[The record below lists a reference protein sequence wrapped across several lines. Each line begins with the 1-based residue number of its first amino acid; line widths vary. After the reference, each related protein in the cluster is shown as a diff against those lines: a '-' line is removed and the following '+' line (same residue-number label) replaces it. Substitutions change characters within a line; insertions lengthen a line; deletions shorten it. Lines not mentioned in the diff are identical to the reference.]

1 MQRVVADGGRPKSGP
16 ECDVPVEKGLL
27 LLGSIE
33 FQIDNHLMSHGTRID
48 PETRFFMAQ
57 VRDAAG
63 DAATKM
69 LDEAR
74 CRLETAPTPGSTD
87 DAETDAPEAKAAEA
101 APPPLGG
108 ASLETNSQ
116 DAHHGRALGRW
127 AASAGL
133 VLAAALLAAALLVMG
148 WTPSDTVMDSAA
160 VTHRTGANGPA
171 VEITASRAAFAG
183 NDGGGPAGDA
193 SSMAVAGPD
202 RHDVRANHPGQGAEA
217 AGARQPAV
225 APYRQLAEPLA
236 IALHPRKPGEQ
247 PPYPDPRA
255 GPEQTAPT
263 GEQATALAEQ
273 RLDLSAGV
281 RREVQRRLALAR
293 FDPHHFDGI
302 FGPATRASLRE
313 WQGAAGIPATGYLNA
328 SALALL
334 REQTADDY
342 RAMQAANKARARQQ
356 ARRTVLTSPVPQAS
370 PRSANECSRTPAGE
384 IVYGEGVR
392 CDFRGLRQSIAG
404 LFG

>member
-1 MQRVVADGGRPKSGP
+1 MERVADGSRPGGGP
-16 ECDVPVEKGLL
+16 ECDLPIEKGLL

-33 FQIDNHLMSHGTRID
+33 FQIENHLMSHGTRID

-69 LDEAR
+69 LVETR
-74 CRLETAPTPGSTD
+74 NRLETAPAPGSLD
-87 DAETDAPEAKAAEA
+87 GAETNAPEAQSAEA
-101 APPPLGG
+101 SSPQPEA
-108 ASLETNSQ
+108 ASLESSSLSAC
-116 DAHHGRALGRW
+116 DGRAFWQR

-133 VLAAALLAAALLVMG
+133 GAAAAILAGALLLSG
-148 WTPSDTVMDSAA
+148 WAPSDRLKDSTAG
-160 VTHRTGANGPA
+160 TDMSGANGPA
-171 VEITASRAAFAG
+171 GEIPAAQAVLAG
-183 NDGGGPAGDA
+183 SEEGGSAGDA
-193 SSMAVAGPD
+193 LSMAITGPV
-202 RHDVRANHPGQGAEA
+202 RNDVRASHPGQGAES
-217 AGARQPAV
+217 AGAGQPAV
-225 APYRQLAEPLA
+225 APYRQLAEALA

-255 GPEQTAPT
+255 GPEQTAPM
-263 GEQATALAEQ
+263 GEQAAAMAEQ
-273 RLDLSAGV
+273 RLDLPAGV

-302 FGPATRASLRE
+302 FGPATRAALRE
-313 WQGAAGIPATGYLNA
+313 WQGTAGIPATGYLNA

-334 REQTADDY
+334 REQTADEY

-370 PRSANECSRTPAGE
+370 PRHADECSRTRTGE

>member
-1 MQRVVADGGRPKSGP
+1 MQTVADGGRPKGPP
-16 ECDVPVEKGLL
+16 ECELPIEKGLL

-74 CRLETAPTPGSTD
+74 NRSETAPAPGSV
-87 DAETDAPEAKAAEA
+87 DAVDTNVPEAQPAGASPPPPEA
-101 APPPLGG
+101 AALGPG
-108 ASLETNSQ
+108 SPATR
-116 DAHHGRALGRW
+116 HGRASGRR

-133 VLAAALLAAALLVMG
+133 GTAAMILAAALLVTG
-148 WTPSDTVMDSAA
+148 WTLSDKLKVSAA
-160 VTHRTGANGPA
+160 GTDMTRANGPA
-171 VEITASRAAFAG
+171 GQVSAPQTMFAG
-183 NDGGGPAGDA
+183 DEGGGPAGDA
-193 SSMAVAGPD
+193 SSMAIAAPVRD
-202 RHDVRANHPGQGAEA
+202 HVRASRPGQGAET
-217 AGARQPAV
+217 AGAGRPAV
-225 APYRQLAEPLA
+225 APYRKLAESLA
-236 IALHPRKPGEQ
+236 IALHPRIPGEQ

-263 GEQATALAEQ
+263 GEQAAAMAEQ
-273 RLDLSAGV
+273 RLDLSVNV

-293 FDPHHFDGI
+293 FDPQHFDGI
-302 FGPATRASLRE
+302 FGPATRAALRD
-313 WQGAAGIPATGYLNA
+313 WQGTAGIPATGYLNA
-328 SALALL
+328 SALTLL
-334 REQTADDY
+334 RDQTANEY
-342 RAMQAANKARARQQ
+342 RAMLAANKARARQQ

-370 PRSANECSRTPAGE
+370 PWGADECSRTPTGE
-384 IVYGEGVR
+384 IVYGEGLR